1 MADPQTKPSPP
12 ANQPAAATPQQAA
25 PAAQKSTPSTNQTQ
39 GYPLQQAP
47 AAPQQSAPPTPASA
61 ATAPPA
67 ANPTAAPAA
76 SPFAAEAS
84 SNPLPNFRQ
93 ESPLKEA
100 EQKPAAPIPA
110 ENAPTTDPEQAIL
123 DAAPAPQKSSK
134 GLLGGLFGGKK
145 SGDKKKDIAKAQEKL
160 SAGDASAKSPEQEA
174 QDAQPK
180 KLSGKER
187 KRQAIAE
194 QKRLKEAEKMYKDGM
209 ATIRDLIAPSSME
222 VTFQWIRIGDTYAK
236 TFFVYSYPRYIE
248 ANWLSP
254 IINFDVTMDISMFV
268 YPSDSAAVM
277 KVLRN
282 KVAQMQSSVHM
293 NQEKGMVRDPALE
306 AALQDAEELRDQL
319 QRGQEKFF
327 HFGLYFTIYSDD
339 PEKIKKIQTNF
350 ESILGGKLVLTR
362 PADLQQEHGFN
373 SVLPIC
379 TDELEIFRNMNT
391 SPLST
396 SFPFTSSELTSNEG
410 ILYGLNRHN
419 DSLVIFDRFSLEN
432 ANSVIFAKS
441 GAGKSYAIK
450 LEVLRSMMMQTDVII
465 IDPENEYE
473 KLCTVVNGTILK
485 VSLNSDRRINPFDLP
500 KPLKDEVVKPGD
512 LLRANIITLHG
523 LFNLMLGKMNPTEEG
538 LMDRALINTY
548 ALRGITMDTENPGEI
563 PPPTM
568 QDLQDVLEGM
578 TGAES
583 LAERLE
589 KYTRGTF
596 SGLFNQPTNVDMD
609 TRLVVFQIRDLED
622 SLRPIAIFVIL
633 NYIWNRVRSSLR
645 RRILVI
651 DEAWSLIQHEDSAKF
666 LYGLVKRARKYYL
679 GVTTITQDVEDF
691 MRSDY
696 GKPIISNSSLQ
707 LLLKQSPSS
716 IESLQKVFNLTEGEK
731 YLLLNSGVGQG
742 IFFAGLKHVAI
753 QVIASYTE
761 DKIITTN
768 PEEVLKAQEAVA
780 AANQAR
786 AKS

>member
-1 MADPQTKPSPP
+1 MPEGTHSFDPATAPPNVATNPPQTGGFVIPT
-12 ANQPAAATPQQAA
+12 AT
-25 PAAQKSTPSTNQTQ
+25 
-39 GYPLQQAP
+39 AP
-47 AAPQQSAPPTPASA
+47 AAPQGYPFQV
-61 ATAPPA
+61 PA
-67 ANPTAAPAA
+67 AGPTAAPDLMAVQMPAPPATPNSLGLNLGQSAA
-76 SPFAAEAS
+76 PQFDTA
-84 SNPLPNFRQ
+84 PLPPGYVPGMAPPA
-93 ESPLKEA
+93 PLPTA
-100 EQKPAAPIPA
+100 PLAAPVPSAPPA
-110 ENAPTTDPEQAIL
+110 QPIL
-123 DAAPAPQKSSK
+123 NLQPAPAKK
-134 GLLGGLFGGKK
+134 GLLGGLFGKK
-145 SGDKKKDIAKAQEKL
+145 AKAIPA
-160 SAGDASAKSPEQEA
+160 AGPASAAASPVPQA
-174 QDAQPK
+174 ATPLTTDGKP
-180 KLSGKER
+180 LSKT
-187 KRQAIAE
+187 E
-194 QKRLKEAEKMYKDGM
+194 QKKFERLEQIRLKEAEKRYREGM

-222 VTFQWIRIGDTYAK
+222 VTFQWVQIGDTYAK

-254 IINFDVTMDISMFV
+254 IINFDVTMDIAMYI
-268 YPSDSAAVM
+268 YPSENAAIM

-282 KVAQMQSSVHM
+282 KVAQMQSSIHM

-319 QRGQEKFF
+319 ARGQEKFF

-339 PEKIKKIQTNF
+339 PEKIKKVQTNL

-362 PADLQQEHGFN
+362 SADLQQEHGFN
-373 SVLPIC
+373 SVMPIC

-419 DSLVIFDRFSLEN
+419 DSLVIFDRFTLEN

-441 GAGKSYAIK
+441 GAGKSYAVK
-450 LEVLRSMMMQTDVII
+450 LEVLRYMMMQTDVII

-473 KLCTVVNGTILK
+473 KLCTVVGGTQLK

-523 LFNLMLGKMNPTEEG
+523 LFNLMMGKMTPTEEG
-538 LMDRALINTY
+538 LMDRALLNTY
-548 ALRGITMDTENPGEI
+548 ALRGITMDTENPGELT
-563 PPPTM
+563 PPTM
-568 QDLQDVLEGM
+568 EDLQDVLEGM
-578 TGAES
+578 AGAES

-596 SGLFNQPTNVDMD
+596 AGLFNQPTNVDMD
-609 TRLVVFQIRDLED
+609 SRLVVFQIRDLED
-622 SLRPIAIFVIL
+622 ALRPIAIFVIL
-633 NYIWNRVRSSLR
+633 NYIWNRVRSSLK

-691 MRSDY
+691 LRSDY
-696 GKPIISNSSLQ
+696 GKPIITNSSLQ
-707 LLLKQSPSS
+707 LLLKQSPSA

-742 IFFAGLKHVAI
+742 IFFAGMKHVAI
-753 QVIASYTE
+753 QIIASYTE

-768 PEEVLKAQEAVA
+768 PEEVLKAQQEIAAQNALKPKAPEPPA
-780 AANQAR
+780 AAAQ
-786 AKS
+786 